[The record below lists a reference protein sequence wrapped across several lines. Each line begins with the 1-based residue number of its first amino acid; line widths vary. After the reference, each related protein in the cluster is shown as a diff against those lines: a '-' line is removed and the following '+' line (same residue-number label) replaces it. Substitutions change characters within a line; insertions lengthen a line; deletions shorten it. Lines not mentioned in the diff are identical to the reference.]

1 MEAHSKK
8 IVYAYLVKFKHLFW
22 WIRHRLYWNHGPIL
36 SLNIRGDFTGC
47 IVFCGDDSK
56 EMYNGCILAVHA
68 PDAVKL
74 LGDQATFNERRILG
88 AFQYVYRC
96 ILSSPKSIHMGY
108 TSKKKKKKKHIYLAK
123 IHKNYFSFFL
133 IFWGCNID
141 FLFVLKN

>member
-108 TSKKKKKKKHIYLAK
+108 TSKKKKKKKTHL
-123 IHKNYFSFFL
+123 S
-133 IFWGCNID
+133 C
-141 FLFVLKN
+141 